1 MTDRAYIVSRTLE
14 HKIAIAE
21 NNNQNTLIVT
31 LDVLKEILALLK
43 EQEPV
48 KPIFIANPYTHLP
61 VSYCPQCRE
70 PINEYIVGNPYKMTK
85 CCHYC
90 GKAVKWE

>member
-21 NNNQNTLIVT
+21 NNDLNALLVS

-43 EQEPV
+43 EQEAKPV
-48 KPIFIANPYTHLP
+48 K
-61 VSYCPQCRE
+61 
-70 PINEYIVGNPYKMTK
+70 IVKR
-85 CCHYC
+85 
-90 GKAVKWE
+90 